1 MRTGTLAIFLLFVLT
16 VCTEGQY
23 TYPQYKQYTLA
34 DGLPQMQVMSMFSDS
49 RGYIWLGTKGGACF
63 FNGEIFVSLTARD
76 GMINEYVNCFAED
89 SAGRVWMGTRD
100 GLACYDGK
108 KLVSYPNNGYCS
120 DIVIDNNGKIWF
132 FGSKTTIGYQF
143 GYFSKGEYTFLP
155 DILNGIEL
163 NGELSISC
171 SPDNNAIVINDSHS
185 IYEFKDNRT
194 TTLLNTKDTLINV
207 KGSENQIMFAILENR
222 LNLKLINYSKGEF
235 LEIAT
240 ISNGQIKGENHL
252 KSPVSF
258 SLVYTAFPVYT
269 LSPDTLIINHYF
281 DLQKN
286 RFLFDRDNNLWI
298 GSEEGLF
305 RLFNDEFETFKK
317 EYLPEIWN
325 IGEDRNGTMWFG
337 SFHFGLKS
345 FDGKKFRSESGFNG
359 LRSSFYFRTC
369 FDKRGTLFIPS
380 GAGLISWNGRSFD
393 FIDNKPTITAF
404 YDKKRDLILTGWQ
417 KNVKIYDSSHNLIR
431 SIGEADGLECKSYI
445 ITINKDR
452 EDHYWFG
459 SFSGL
464 NRYDPETG
472 KIVNYNRKNGRLP
485 ADGIVTIHSD
495 YRRRTWFG
503 SSNGLLWYDDK
514 ADSVRPLI
522 IPEIDGDMSIVTSID
537 STWLVFS
544 QQAGIYLMD
553 LQKYYREGEI
563 AMYLYNQKNGF
574 GGIEPGQDGAFTDS
588 KGNIWM
594 TTATEVVKLNPKNL
608 HPGISS
614 LNIRFTGCNGEPL
627 SFLNDH
633 FTLGNNETIAT
644 IAFDAICFNR
654 PHSVLY
660 SWKIEG
666 SGNDWS
672 PWKTDNYAVLSN
684 LSDGM
689 ETVSLRAK
697 IPGLPVRDFAYS
709 TLRLDVR
716 LALWKQK
723 WFFPFLFVLFS
734 ALTLVSVVFLVRT
747 RMKMVNAVR
756 QAKMFQVQAIQTQMN
771 PHFIFNALASLQSMI
786 LSLNMEKANEY
797 LIKLAN
803 LIRGFLD
810 ASASSLTI
818 ENRSPRNSEL
828 PLQTELEILTNYISF
843 QQVIHP
849 EVFDVIITVD
859 PDLNT
864 GEETLPPMLIQPFVE
879 NAIRHGILLKEGK
892 GLLEI
897 SVIRYKGNGL
907 TFIIADDG
915 VGIENAL
922 RIVKKS
928 PFRYISRGRELTL
941 NRITLLNE
949 LGYKIEALT
958 ESSEKGTKITI
969 NLNKIEYRN

>member
-63 FNGEIFVSLTARD
+63 FNGEKFVSLTARD

-100 GLACYDGK
+100 GLAYYDGK

-120 DIVIDNNGKIWF
+120 DIAIDHTGKIWF
-132 FGSKTTIGYQF
+132 FGSKTTSGYQF
-143 GYFSKGEYTFLP
+143 GYFFKGEYTFLSDP
-155 DILNGIEL
+155 IKGVEL
-163 NGELSISC
+163 NGELSINS
-171 SPDNNAIVINDSHS
+171 SPDNNALIINDSHS

-194 TTLLNTKDTLINV
+194 TTLLDTKDTLINIRDT
-207 KGSENQIMFAILENR
+207 GNQILFAILRNR
-222 LNLKLINYSKGEF
+222 FNIKVINYAGGKLS
-235 LEIAT
+235 EIASV
-240 ISNGQIKGENHL
+240 SNGKIIGENHL

-269 LSPDTLIINHYF
+269 LSPDTLIINNYF

-286 RFLFDRDNNLWI
+286 RFIFDRDNNLWI

-305 RLFNDEFETFKK
+305 RLFNDEFETYKK

-337 SFHFGLKS
+337 SFHFGLKN
-345 FDGKKFRSESGFNG
+345 FDGKKFRSISEFPGHSNM
-359 LRSSFYFRTC
+359 FYFRTSA
-369 FDKRGTLFIPS
+369 DKRGTLYFPS
-380 GAGLISWNGRSFD
+380 GSGLTSWNGKSLD
-393 FIDNKPTITAF
+393 LIDNNPIITTF

-417 KNVKIYDSSHNLIR
+417 KKVNIYDSSHNLIK
-431 SIGEADGLECKSYI
+431 SIGETEGLECKTYI
-445 ITINKDR
+445 ITINKDKQ
-452 EDHYWFG
+452 DHYWFG

-472 KIVNYNRKNGRLP
+472 KLVNYNRKNGRLP

-495 YRRRTWFG
+495 YRGRTWFG

-514 ADSVRPLI
+514 ADSVRPLK

-553 LQKYYREGEI
+553 LQKYYMNGEI
-563 AMYLYNQKNGF
+563 ALYLYNQKNGF

-594 TTATEVVKLNPKNL
+594 TTATEVVKLNPKYL
-608 HPGISS
+608 HPENSS
-614 LNIRFTGCNGEPL
+614 LNIRFTGCNGEPM

-633 FTLGNNETIAT
+633 FTLGNNVTIAT

-660 SWKIEG
+660 SWKIDGE
-666 SGNDWS
+666 GNDWS
-672 PWKTDNYAVLSN
+672 LWKNDNYAVLSN

-689 ETVSLRAK
+689 KTVSLRAK
-697 IPGLPVRDFAYS
+697 IPGLPVQDFAYA

-716 LALWKQK
+716 LAIWKQK

-734 ALTLVSVVFLVRT
+734 ALTLVSVIFLVRT
-747 RMKMVNAVR
+747 RMKMVNALR

-897 SVIRYKGNGL
+897 SVIRYKRNGI

-915 VGIENAL
+915 VGIENAR

-928 PFRYISRGRELTL
+928 PFRYISRGRELTM

-958 ESSEKGTKITI
+958 ESSENGTKITI